1 MAQTIL
7 ESVINQGLSKH
18 HIHKPYHYRHDL
30 ESFVYV
36 LVYAVVNKEHRL
48 LERQDKVD
56 AHVAQDLRKARLSDT
71 IAHDDDIA
79 AADVPRGPNGDPL
92 PTPLEWAT
100 DLRSRVF
107 GCSSYY
113 DISEQRSHLS
123 TSWDDF
129 MFGTKRHLDPNY
141 LEHPTRL
148 HWMLVNF
155 LSEAAWQNI
164 APQSRRL
171 GEAKKSS
178 WLRNKQAHWLN
189 GRQML
194 ELLERE
200 LKLQEE
206 GIAPWGD
213 DDDEEE
219 AEAEE

>member
-7 ESVINQGLSKH
+7 ESVIHQGKGKY
-18 HIHKPYHYRHDL
+18 HIHESYHYRHDL

-36 LVYAVVNKEHRL
+36 LVYAVVKNEHRL

-56 AHVAQDLRKARLSDT
+56 AQVAQDLRKDRLSDT
-71 IAHDDDIA
+71 TAHDDDIA
-79 AADVPRGPNGDPL
+79 EADVPRGPNGYPL

-100 DLRSRVF
+100 KLLSRMF
-107 GCSSYY
+107 GCSYY
-113 DISEQRSHLS
+113 RDISQQRSHLS
-123 TSWDDF
+123 TSWNDF
-129 MFGTKRHLDPNY
+129 MFRTKRHLDPNY

-148 HWMLVNF
+148 HWILVYC
-155 LSEAAWQNI
+155 LSAAAWQNI

-171 GEAKKSS
+171 SEAKKSS

-194 ELLERE
+194 EFLERE

-213 DDDEEE
+213 DDDDE